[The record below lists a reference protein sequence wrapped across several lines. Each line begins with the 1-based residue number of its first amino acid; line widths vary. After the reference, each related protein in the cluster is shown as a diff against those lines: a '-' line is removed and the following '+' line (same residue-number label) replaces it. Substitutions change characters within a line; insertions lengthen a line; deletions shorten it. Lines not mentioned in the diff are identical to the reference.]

1 MTAVES
7 LPAYAQA
14 EAAAR
19 RNGLHVSDLVNAY
32 LAGYA
37 AGSVANPSH
46 KLAVDV
52 DGYPVFR
59 IDESK
64 VDIVTPKTDPV
75 TGKHVWPEKFI
86 DD

>member
-19 RNGLHVSDLVNAY
+19 RKGLHVTDLVNAY

-37 AGSVANPSH
+37 AGSAPERDSR
-46 KLAVDV
+46 
-52 DGYPVFR
+52 GYPILRLRSDYPGIVR
-59 IDESK
+59 PEIRDGAVVLPDGWDDDE
-64 VDIVTPKTDPV
+64 
-75 TGKHVWPEKFI
+75 
-86 DD
+86 